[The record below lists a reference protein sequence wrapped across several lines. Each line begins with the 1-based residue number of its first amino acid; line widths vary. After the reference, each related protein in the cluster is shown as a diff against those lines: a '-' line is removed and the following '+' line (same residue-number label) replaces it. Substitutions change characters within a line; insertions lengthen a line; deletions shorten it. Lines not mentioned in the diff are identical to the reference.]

1 MQYRDFTDKCY
12 SIVWK
17 FDKNVK
23 NIEEDFYMLKQWEA
37 MFVWGSL
44 FLGLLWIIS
53 WVFLYEIMKILK
65 INIILYRMIDIL

>member
-23 NIEEDFYMLKQWEA
+23 NIEEDFYNMSVETVGSHVYLRQ
-37 MFVWGSL
+37 FVSQS
-44 FLGLLWIIS
+44 FMNYFI
-53 WVFLYEIMKILK
+53 
-65 INIILYRMIDIL
+65 

>member
-23 NIEEDFYMLKQWEA
+23 NIEEDFYNMLKQWEA
-37 MFVWGSL
+37 MFV
-44 FLGLLWIIS
+44 
-53 WVFLYEIMKILK
+53 
-65 INIILYRMIDIL
+65 